1 MSAMKQ
7 KNLNQKTIQ
16 KKPTVQL
23 PKFDAYTWW
32 KDKNTLLMAALLIVI
47 TFVVMF
53 PSLKGEFL
61 YWDDDVNIYENQNV
75 KQLTTENVKKI
86 FSESVIGN
94 YNPLTILS
102 FAVEYHF
109 FGEKTFNYHLHNI
122 LLHIIN
128 AFFVFWLLMLFR
140 LRREWALFGALLFAI
155 HPMRVESVAW
165 ITERKD
171 VLFAMFYLA
180 AMLSYIY
187 HLKLKKKRFL
197 VLTFV
202 LFILSLLSK
211 IQAVSFPLALLLV
224 DYLLKRPLKFKLLL
238 EKIPYFLLSLAV
250 GLLGVYFLGQQ
261 KSLDNINYS
270 VMERVLLG
278 SYGLCAYLVKFIAPY
293 SLSAIYPFPIQGKFG
308 IFYYIAPF
316 ALIALAVLVYFSTR
330 KSKTVLFGSLFF
342 LVNIVFILQVVSAG
356 QGFLADRFSYVPY
369 IGLVFMM
376 AQGGEWLA
384 DKRKKL
390 LPMIGIVAVAMV
402 LFYAG
407 YSFNRVGVWK
417 TTETLFT
424 DVLKYDKNVSVA
436 FRNRGNYYRDHKI
449 NDKAMDDYANLMRL
463 TPNDPNAYFSRG
475 KLYFEKKDYDK
486 AFNDFNKS
494 IKLDSNN
501 AIAFSNRGTIYG
513 TRQQWDLALKDFNR
527 ALVLKPDM
535 KDALLNRGL
544 LFYNLRRFDEAIKD
558 LDYYCTLQPG
568 NSKAIN
574 LRGLCK
580 VSKQDYQGALKDYDE
595 SLLLDQTEGNY
606 FLNRALLYSFLGNK
620 LKAFADAQK
629 AQQMGIKVD
638 PAFMEKIKK

>member
-1 MSAMKQ
+1 MVQVDQRNQLGAQPDHRHTINVFHARGTTVLVVADHLEQVRLRNRKGLAAAFHKQ
-7 KNLNQKTIQ
+7 RRHDGHGQG
-16 KKPTVQL
+16 
-23 PKFDAYTWW
+23 DAQP
-32 KDKNTLLMAALLIVI
+32 DVGALVGGADIHRA
-47 TFVVMF
+47 TDF
-53 PSLKGEFL
+53 
-61 YWDDDVNIYENQNV
+61 
-75 KQLTTENVKKI
+75 
-86 FSESVIGN
+86 
-94 YNPLTILS
+94 
-102 FAVEYHF
+102 
-109 FGEKTFNYHLHNI
+109 
-122 LLHIIN
+122 LHI
-128 AFFVFWLLMLFR
+128 
-140 LRREWALFGALLFAI
+140 GAHHIEA
-155 HPMRVESVAW
+155 H
-165 ITERKD
+165 
-171 VLFAMFYLA
+171 A
-180 AMLSYIY
+180 A
-187 HLKLKKKRFL
+187 
-197 VLTFV
+197 
-202 LFILSLLSK
+202 
-211 IQAVSFPLALLLV
+211 P
-224 DYLLKRPLKFKLLL
+224 
-238 EKIPYFLLSLAV
+238 
-250 GLLGVYFLGQQ
+250 
-261 KSLDNINYS
+261 
-270 VMERVLLG
+270 
-278 SYGLCAYLVKFIAPY
+278 
-293 SLSAIYPFPIQGKFG
+293 
-308 IFYYIAPF
+308 
-316 ALIALAVLVYFSTR
+316 
-330 KSKTVLFGSLFF
+330 
-342 LVNIVFILQVVSAG
+342 G

-376 AQGGEWLA
+376 AHGGEWLA

-390 LPMIGIVAVAMV
+390 LPLIGIVAVTMV

-595 SLLLDQTEGNY
+595 SILLDQTEGNY